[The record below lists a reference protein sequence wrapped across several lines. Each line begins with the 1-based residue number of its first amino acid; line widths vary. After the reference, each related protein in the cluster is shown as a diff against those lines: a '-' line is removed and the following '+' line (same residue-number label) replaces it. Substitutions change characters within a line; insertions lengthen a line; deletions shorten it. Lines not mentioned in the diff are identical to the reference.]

1 MLRRLALVLCLLTSW
16 SPAAVAGF
24 ITVITHDDGGFMGDY
39 IGKYRA
45 MRASGE
51 TVIIDGKCASACT
64 MVLGIL
70 PRDRICV
77 TPRARLGFHQAWK
90 NGRAQGG
97 ARAAVGHAGAT
108 AYMLSLYHAPVR
120 RWISA
125 NGGLPPPD
133 GELLWLQGESLRRMY
148 RPC

>member
-1 MLRRLALVLCLLTSW
+1 MLRRLALVLCLLISW

-39 IGKYRA
+39 IRKYRT
-45 MRASGE
+45 MRDSGE

-70 PRDRICV
+70 PRNRICV

-90 NGRAQGG
+90 KGRAQDG
-97 ARAAVGHAGAT
+97 AGAAVGHAGAT
-108 AYMLSLYHAPVR
+108 AYLFSLYPAPVR

-125 NGGLPPPD
+125 NGGLPPPG
-133 GELLWLQGESLRRMY
+133 GEPLWLEGESLMRMY